1 MKCVGNSEVK
11 SLGEIERKTYGTGG
25 LVPLA
30 HGIKIVAER
39 DEFDPPLNAD
49 YITEEAPHTT
59 NGVPVMRDG
68 CMSSL
73 MHDTT
78 LPPQF

>member
-1 MKCVGNSEVK
+1 MKCVGNNSPK

-25 LVPLA
+25 LISPQAQARKYLE
-30 HGIKIVAER
+30 AEPNV
-39 DEFDPPLNAD
+39 DAIFIP
-49 YITEEAPHTT
+49 APHTT

-73 MHDTT
+73 MHSN